1 MRYIFVFMCLLG
13 LGCNKLPGDGGQ
25 AFVRGK
31 VEKEVR
37 LVLSNPST
45 VVATYPAADEDV
57 FILYGENISPDDRVL
72 TNYDGEFEFQF
83 LRKGK
88 YTIYVYSED
97 TIASGA
103 TDPSRMPVIVDFE
116 ITDKKE
122 DIDLGT
128 LRIYEKN

>member
-1 MRYIFVFMCLLG
+1 MRSVFVFIGLLC
-13 LGCNKLPGDGGQ
+13 LGCNKLPGEGGQ
-25 AFVRGK
+25 AFVHGK

-45 VVATYPAADEDV
+45 AVATYPAADEDV
-57 FILYGENISPDDRVL
+57 FILYGENVSPDDRIL

-88 YTIYVYSED
+88 YTLYVYSED
-97 TIASGA
+97 TTGTNS
-103 TDPSRMPVIVDFE
+103 TDPTKMPVIVDFE
-116 ITDKKE
+116 ITDRKE